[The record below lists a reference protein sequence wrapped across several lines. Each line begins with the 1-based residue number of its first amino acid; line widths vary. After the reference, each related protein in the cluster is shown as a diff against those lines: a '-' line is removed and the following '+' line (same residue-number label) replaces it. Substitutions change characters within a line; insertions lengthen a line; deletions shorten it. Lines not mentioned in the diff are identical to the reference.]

1 MLHSVVVDNRQPVGT
16 DTGSKQRTMQEK
28 LPRSNCDAYDEAH
41 KIPILY
47 IELLVLKG
55 PFRAAVA
62 IEKNANHST
71 KAVHC

>member
-1 MLHSVVVDNRQPVGT
+1 
-16 DTGSKQRTMQEK
+16 MQEK